1 MRDALVI
8 IGAGGHAVSV
18 TNVALSC
25 GMSVLAYVDDSKAG
39 GKVMEIPVI
48 SKQQCLQDFPTHNYA
63 IAIGD
68 NAVREKVLSEY
79 KKDCPQAKFPALIH
93 KSSALGM
100 ASSIGDGTIIMPLVN
115 IGPNSI
121 VGSFCVLN
129 TGSSIDHDC
138 VMSEFSSLGPR
149 VVCGGDVNIGI
160 RSAICIGAT
169 VKHAVTIG
177 ADVVIGANSY
187 VNKSLDDNLVAYGSP
202 CKKIRVRQKGDSYLG

>member
-1 MRDALVI
+1 MKDALVI

-25 GMSVLAYVDDSKAG
+25 GMSVLAYVDDDKAG
-39 GKVMEIPVI
+39 SKVMEIPVI
-48 SKQQCLQDFPTHNYA
+48 SKQQCLQKFPTHNYA

-68 NAVREKVLSEY
+68 NAAREKLFIEY
-79 KKDCPQAKFPALIH
+79 KKDCPQAEFPSLIH
-93 KSSALGM
+93 QSSVLGM
-100 ASSIGDGTIIMPLVN
+100 ASSIGSGTIIMPLVN

-121 VGSFCVLN
+121 VGSFCLLN

-138 VMSEFSSLGPR
+138 VMSDFSSLAPR

-169 VKHAVTIG
+169 VKNAVRIR

-187 VNKSLDDNLVAYGSP
+187 VNKSLNDNLVAYGSP
-202 CKKIRVRQKGDSYLG
+202 CKKIRVRQKDDSYLG

>member
-25 GMSVLAYVDDSKAG
+25 GMSVLAYVDDNKAG
-39 GKVMEIPVI
+39 GKVMGIPVI

-79 KKDCPQAKFPALIH
+79 KKDCPLAKFPALIH
-93 KSSALGM
+93 KSSVLGM

-121 VGSFCVLN
+121 VGSFCLMN

-138 VMSEFSSLGPR
+138 VMSEFSSLVPR

-160 RSAICIGAT
+160 RSAISIGAT
-169 VKHAVTIG
+169 VKHAVRIG

>member
-1 MRDALVI
+1 MKDVLVI

-115 IGPNSI
+115 IGPNAI

-129 TGSSIDHDC
+129 TGSIPWAALC
-138 VMSEFSSLGPR
+138 
-149 VVCGGDVNIGI
+149 
-160 RSAICIGAT
+160 
-169 VKHAVTIG
+169 
-177 ADVVIGANSY
+177 
-187 VNKSLDDNLVAYGSP
+187 NLVTHHG
-202 CKKIRVRQKGDSYLG
+202 VTELDLGDDDDGITDKLDIIESLLSDI